1 MITFYK
7 VNGVI
12 CFSERADLDFVK
24 IDAPYGAEKL
34 VWL

>member
-7 VNGVI
+7 VNGVL

-24 IDAPYGAEKL
+24 VDAPYGA
-34 VWL
+34 